1 MVMWA
6 KWGTVSTVALMAVT
20 AANAQE
26 MPRAQAPAEQA
37 GGAMQDD
44 MSRDIVVT
52 ARRRAESAQTVPV
65 SITAVGGED
74 IQKLGLQTTGDL
86 QRLVPGVILNGAG
99 SMSNTTYTIR
109 GQGKAVTGPG
119 LPSVITYLNEVP
131 LPPIGS
137 FTPTFDLDNVQVLKG
152 PQGTLFGRNTT
163 GGAVLVYTRAPSY
176 EFEGYGQVDVGNYN
190 KHSFQG
196 AVNIPIIPDRLAVRL
211 AADVERNKGFTPNIS
226 TGKRQ
231 DNLHMDAL
239 RASVLFEPTDWI
251 RNSLVV
257 DHTRIET
264 NAQAYFP
271 VVVLRPDL
279 QPLVDSLRALGRRTA
294 TSTVDP
300 FDNETFWGI
309 SNTTSIDLGTVSI
322 KNIFGYRYTKVDN
335 LQNAIGLPAAPLP
348 NLGPGL
354 AAIGLITGQP
364 GTLITT
370 RNKSVSEQF
379 SDELQI
385 SGSLLN
391 DRLTWIAG
399 AFYLK
404 AKPAGVNYLVLDLFR
419 PTPPSPTTQ
428 AIVNGALGGVWPVG
442 SLSDTLYG
450 DQSHALFANLS
461 YSLDDLLPALAG
473 VTLNAGFRYTWD
485 KQSICSNSRAS
496 VSLATG
502 ETIIPP
508 YSGLAACRADTGSRF
523 GRASF
528 DGSAKSK
535 APTYTLGI
543 DYKATDDLFFYF
555 TTRRGYRAGGLNAP
569 VLAPVLSD
577 FQTFDPQI
585 VTDYEIGAHTKF
597 RSGSWSGHFNI
608 AAFISHFDKLQ
619 LQATGITANSGLP
632 GVDST
637 NAPAGSALQINAG
650 TATSKGFEFDG
661 GISPMRGLQFS
672 FAGAHLRQKFDRL
685 EAPAI
690 LTPFFHSPGGFT
702 GAPKWS
708 YQFAADYGFDLGDFG
723 RMALHGDYYHI
734 DSYLQGPVR
743 LPGYSLISLN
753 AQISNLQGLPI
764 TVTAYVDNL
773 TNRQYVQNIIIS
785 ATSFGINSGSYAP
798 PRTYGVR
805 VRYDF

>member
-1 MVMWA
+1 MVNCKMWHA
-6 KWGTVSTVALMAVT
+6 VSVIAMTVSS
-20 AANAQE
+20 AAHAQGT
-26 MPRAQAPAEQA
+26 PPAAEQSA
-37 GGAMQDD
+37 IGMDD
-44 MSRDIVVT
+44 MTRDIVVT
-52 ARRRAESAQTVPV
+52 ARRKAESAQTVPV

-74 IQKLGLQTTGDL
+74 IQKLGLQTTADL

-163 GGAVLVYTRAPSY
+163 GGAVLVYTRTPSY
-176 EFEGYGQVDVGNYN
+176 DFEGYAQIDVGNYN
-190 KHSFQG
+190 KHSVQG
-196 AVNIPIIPDRLAVRL
+196 AVNIPIIADKLAIRIAGDRG
-211 AADVERNKGFTPNIS
+211 RNKGFTPNIS

-231 DNLHMDAL
+231 DNLHMDTL
-239 RASVLFEPTDWI
+239 RASILFEPTDTI
-251 RNSLVV
+251 KNVLIV
-257 DHTRIET
+257 DYTRIET
-264 NAQAYFP
+264 NAQGYFP

-294 TSTVDP
+294 ASTVDP
-300 FDNETFWGI
+300 FDNETFWGL
-309 SNTTSIDLGTVSI
+309 SNTTSVDIGAVTI
-322 KNIFGYRYTKVDN
+322 KNIFGYRYTNVDN

-354 AAIGLITGQP
+354 AALGLVPGQP

-370 RNKSVSEQF
+370 RNHSVSEQYTN
-379 SDELQI
+379 ELQI
-385 SGSLLN
+385 SGSLFN
-391 DRLTWIAG
+391 DRLSWLAG
-399 AFYLK
+399 GFYLK
-404 AKPAGVNYLVLDLFR
+404 AQPAGVNYLVLDLFR
-419 PTPPSPTTQ
+419 PTPPTPTTQ

-461 YSLDDLLPALAG
+461 YALDDMGLHG
-473 VTLNAGFRYTWD
+473 VTLNGGFRYTWD
-485 KQSICSNSRAS
+485 KQSICSNSRVS
-496 VSLATG
+496 VALATG
-502 ETIIPP
+502 ETIAQP

-528 DGSAKSK
+528 EGSARSK
-535 APTYTLGI
+535 APTWTLGV
-543 DYKATDDLFFYF
+543 DYKASDDIFLYF
-555 TTRRGYRAGGLNAP
+555 TNRRGYRAGGLNAP
-569 VLAPVLSD
+569 VLAPVLSA
-577 FQTFDPQI
+577 FQTFDPQT
-585 VTDYEIGAHTKF
+585 VTDYEVGVHSKF
-597 RSGSWSGHFNI
+597 RSGSWTGHFNI

-619 LQATGITANSGLP
+619 LQATGITAGSGLP
-632 GVDST
+632 GLDST

-661 GISPMRGLQFS
+661 HISPTPGLRLS

-690 LTPFFHSPGGFT
+690 LAPFFHSPGGFT

-708 YQFAADYGFDLGDFG
+708 YQFAADYEFDLGDFG

-734 DSYLQGPVR
+734 DQYLQGPVR
-743 LPGYSLISLN
+743 LPSYSLISLN
-753 AQISNLQGLPI
+753 AQVSNLQGLPI

-773 TNRQYVQNIIIS
+773 TNRQYIQNIIIS

>member
-1 MVMWA
+1 MMNWKIFGA
-6 KWGTVSTVALMAVT
+6 VSTVALMAAWAT
-20 AANAQE
+20 Q
-26 MPRAQAPAEQA
+26 AQAQGQA
-37 GGAMQDD
+37 QDSALAGD
-44 MSRDIVVT
+44 TSADDGLARDIVVT
-52 ARRRAESAQTVPV
+52 ARRRSESAQTVPV

-74 IQKLGLQTTGDL
+74 IQRLGLQTTGDL

-99 SMSNTTYTIR
+99 SMSNSTYTIR

-176 EFEGYGQVDVGNYN
+176 DVNGYVQADIGNFN

-196 AVNIPIIPDRLAVRL
+196 AVNIPIVSDMLAVRL
-211 AADVERNKGFTPNIS
+211 AANIERNKGFTPNRT

-231 DNLHMDAL
+231 DNLHMDTL
-239 RASVLFEPTDWI
+239 RASILFEPTDNI
-251 RNSLVV
+251 RNTLVI
-257 DHTRIET
+257 DYTRLET

-271 VVVLRPDL
+271 VAVLRPEL
-279 QPLVDSLRALGRRTA
+279 QPLVDSLLAQGRSVET
-294 TSTVDP
+294 TVDP
-300 FDNETFWGI
+300 FDNETFWGL
-309 SNTTSIDLGTVSI
+309 SNTTSIDLGGVTI
-322 KNIFGYRYTKVDN
+322 KNIFGYRYTDVDN

-354 AAIGLITGQP
+354 AALGLIPGQP

-370 RNKSVSEQF
+370 RNHSVSEQYT
-379 SDELQI
+379 DELQI
-385 SGSLLN
+385 SGSFLN
-391 DRLTWIAG
+391 EKLSWIAG

-404 AKPAGVNYLVLDLFR
+404 AQPAGVNYLVLDLFR
-419 PTPPSPTTQ
+419 PTPPSPTTA
-428 AIVNGALGGVWPVG
+428 AIVNGVLGGVWPVG

-450 DQSHALFANLS
+450 DESKAVFANLS
-461 YSLDDLLPALAG
+461 YALDDVGLQG
-473 VTLNAGFRYTWD
+473 ITLNGGFRYTWD
-485 KQSICSNSRAS
+485 KQSICSNGRAS

-508 YSGLAACRADTGSRF
+508 YSGLDECRADKGSAF

-528 DGSAKSK
+528 SGSAKSE
-535 APTYTLGI
+535 APTWTVGI
-543 DYKATDDLFFYF
+543 DYKASDDIFLYF
-555 TTRRGYRAGGLNAP
+555 TNRRGYRAGGLNAP
-569 VLAPVLSD
+569 VLAPVLSA
-577 FQTFDPQI
+577 FQTFDPQT
-585 VTDYEIGAHTKF
+585 VTDFEIGVHTKF
-597 RSGSWSGHFNI
+597 RSGSWSGRFNI
-608 AAFISHFDKLQ
+608 AGFISHFDKLQ
-619 LQATGITANSGLP
+619 LQATGITAGSGLP

-637 NAPAGSALQINAG
+637 NAPSGSALQINAG

-661 GISPMRGLQFS
+661 SISPMRGLEFS
-672 FAGAHLRQKFDRL
+672 FAGAHLLQKFDRL
-685 EAPAI
+685 DAPAI
-690 LTPFFHSPGGFT
+690 LAPFFQSPDGFT

-708 YQFAADYGFDLGDFG
+708 YQFAADYTFDLGDFG
-723 RMALHGDYYHI
+723 EMSLHGDYYHI

-743 LPGYSLISLN
+743 LPGYNLISLN

-773 TNRQYVQNIIIS
+773 TDHQYVQNIIIR
-785 ATSFGINSGSYAP
+785 AKSFGINSGSYAP

>member
-1 MVMWA
+1 MTMWKMGGA
-6 KWGTVSTVALMAVT
+6 ISTLALMVTST
-20 AANAQE
+20 AAAQDTG
-26 MPRAQAPAEQA
+26 PAPS
-37 GGAMQDD
+37 MQDD
-44 MSRDIVVT
+44 MTRDIVVT
-52 ARRRAESAQTVPV
+52 ARRKAESAQTVPI

-163 GGAVLVYTRAPSY
+163 GGAVLVYTRAPSHA
-176 EFEGYGQVDVGNYN
+176 FEGYVQVDVGNYN

-196 AVNIPIIPDRLAVRL
+196 AVNIPIIADKLAIRL
-211 AADVERNKGFTPNIS
+211 AADIERNKGFTPNIS

-239 RASVLFEPTDWI
+239 RASILFEPTDGI
-251 RNSLVV
+251 SNSLVI
-257 DHTRIET
+257 DHTRIESR
-264 NAQAYFP
+264 AQAYFP

-294 TSTVDP
+294 ASTVDP

-309 SNTTSIDLGTVSI
+309 SNTTSIDVGDITI

-348 NLGPGL
+348 DLGPGL
-354 AAIGLITGQP
+354 AALGLIPGQP

-370 RNKSVSEQF
+370 RNKSVSEQY
-379 SDELQI
+379 SNELQI
-385 SGSLLN
+385 AGTLFN
-391 DRLTWIAG
+391 DRLTWLAG

-404 AKPAGVNYLVLDLFR
+404 AQPAGVNNLVLDLFR
-419 PTPPSPTTQ
+419 PTPPSPTTE

-450 DQSHALFANLS
+450 DESHAVFANLS
-461 YSLDDLLPALAG
+461 YALDDVGLLG
-473 VTLNAGFRYTWD
+473 VTLNGGFRYTWD

-502 ETIIPP
+502 NTIVPP
-508 YSGLAACRADTGSRF
+508 YSGLAACRADTGSPY

-528 DGSAKSK
+528 DGAAKSK
-535 APTYTLGI
+535 APTWTLGI
-543 DYKATDDLFFYF
+543 DYKASDDIFLYF

-577 FQTFDPQI
+577 FQTFDPQT

-597 RSGSWSGHFNI
+597 RAGSWSGHFNI
-608 AAFISHFDKLQ
+608 AGFISHFDKLQ
-619 LQATGITANSGLP
+619 LQATGITAGSGLP

-637 NAPAGSALQINAG
+637 NAPSGSALQINAG

-661 GISPMRGLQFS
+661 DISPMRGLTFS
-672 FAGAHLRQKFDRL
+672 FAGAHLLQKFDRL

-690 LTPFFHSPGGFT
+690 LAPFFHSPGGFT

-708 YQFAADYGFDLGDFG
+708 YQFAADYSFDLGDFG
-723 RMALHGDYYHI
+723 QMSLHGDYYHI
-734 DSYLQGPVR
+734 DHYLQGPVR

-753 AQISNLQGLPI
+753 AQVSNLKGLPI

-773 TNRQYVQNIIIS
+773 TNHQYIQNIIIS

>member
-1 MVMWA
+1 MT
-6 KWGTVSTVALMAVT
+6 KWTIWSAVSAIALT
-20 AANAQE
+20 AASAADAQDSASALGPAGQGNASV
-26 MPRAQAPAEQA
+26 
-37 GGAMQDD
+37 DD

-52 ARRRAESAQTVPV
+52 ARRKSESAQTVPV

-163 GGAVLVYTRAPSY
+163 GGAVLVYTRTPSY
-176 EFEGYGQVDVGNYN
+176 DFEGYVQADVGNYN

-196 AVNIPIIPDRLAVRL
+196 AVNIPIIADKLAIRLSADR
-211 AADVERNKGFTPNIS
+211 ERNKGFTSNIS
-226 TGKRQ
+226 TGHRQ

-239 RASVLFEPTDWI
+239 RASILFEPTDTI
-251 RNSLVV
+251 KNTLVV
-257 DHTRIET
+257 DHTRIESR
-264 NAQAYFP
+264 AQAYFP

-279 QPLVDSLRALGRRTA
+279 QPLVDSLRARGKRVA
-294 TSTVDP
+294 ASTVDP
-300 FDNETFWGI
+300 FDNETFWGL
-309 SNTTSIDLGTVSI
+309 SNTTAIDLGGVSI
-322 KNIFGYRYTKVDN
+322 KNIFGYRYTNVDN

-354 AAIGLITGQP
+354 AALGLVPGQP

-370 RNKSVSEQF
+370 RNHSVSEQYT
-379 SDELQI
+379 DELQI

-391 DRLTWIAG
+391 DKLSWIAG

-404 AKPAGVNYLVLDLFR
+404 AQPAGVNYLVLDLFR
-419 PTPPSPTTQ
+419 PTPPTPTTA

-450 DQSHALFANLS
+450 DESYALFANLS
-461 YSLDDLLPALAG
+461 YSLDDLDLQG
-473 VTLNAGFRYTWD
+473 VTLNGGFRYTWD

-502 ETIIPP
+502 DTIVPP
-508 YSGLAACRADTGSRF
+508 YAGLSECRADAGSKF

-535 APTYTLGI
+535 APTWTVGI
-543 DYKATDDLFFYF
+543 DYQASDDIFFYF
-555 TTRRGYRAGGLNAP
+555 TNRRGYRAGGLNAP
-569 VLAPVLSD
+569 VLAPVLSP
-577 FQTFDPQI
+577 FQTFDPQT
-585 VTDYEIGAHTKF
+585 VTDYEVGAHTKF

-619 LQATGITANSGLP
+619 LQATGITASSGLP

-637 NAPAGSALQINAG
+637 NAPSGSALQINAG

-661 GISPMRGLQFS
+661 DISPMRGLRFS

-685 EAPAI
+685 ESPAI
-690 LTPFFHSPGGFT
+690 LAPFFHSPGGFT

-708 YQFAADYGFDLGDFG
+708 YQFAADYAFDLGDFG
-723 RMALHGDYYHI
+723 RMSLHGDYYHI
-734 DSYLQGPVR
+734 DHYLQGPVR
-743 LPGYSLISLN
+743 LPGYNLISLN

-773 TNRQYVQNIIIS
+773 TNHQYIQNIIIS